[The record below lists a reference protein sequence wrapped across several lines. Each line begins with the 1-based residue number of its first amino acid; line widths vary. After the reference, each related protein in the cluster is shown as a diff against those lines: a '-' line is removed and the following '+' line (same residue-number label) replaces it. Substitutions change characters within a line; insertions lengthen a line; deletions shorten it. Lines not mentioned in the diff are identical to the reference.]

1 MRIGIKLFSLLFILF
16 LFVIVTHYVKKN
28 KISIK
33 YSLVWYFSV
42 FLLTLFTIFPT
53 LLGFV
58 TEFFGIKV
66 SSNFIFAFM
75 IGVLFFITLS
85 LTIIVSED
93 QKKIKMLIQEISMLK
108 MKNNKDESQSRSRKW
123 KF

>member
-16 LFVIVTHYVKKN
+16 LFVVVTIYVKKN

-33 YSLVWYFSV
+33 YSLVWYLSLLV
-42 FLLTLFTIFPT
+42 LTLFTIFPS

-58 TEFFGIKV
+58 TKFFGIEV
-66 SSNFIFAFM
+66 SSNFIFAFT

-93 QKKIKMLIQEISMLK
+93 QKKIKMLIQEVSILK
-108 MKNNKDESQSRSRKW
+108 GELNEKSKK
-123 KF
+123 